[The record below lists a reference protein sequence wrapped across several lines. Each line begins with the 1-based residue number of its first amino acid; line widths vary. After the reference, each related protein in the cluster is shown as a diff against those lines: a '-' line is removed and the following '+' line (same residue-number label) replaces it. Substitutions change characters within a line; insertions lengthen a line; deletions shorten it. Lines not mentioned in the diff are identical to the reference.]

1 MTDDFT
7 PAFDAASLL
16 DFMRTHDVQF
26 RHYHHVPVF
35 TVAEADDVS
44 ANIPGLH
51 TRNMF
56 LKDKKDRMVLVTLA
70 HDFPID
76 LKRLSDVLGMGR
88 FSFGSPERLWTHLGV
103 RPGSVTPLS
112 ALNDCGHQVRV
123 VLEASMMAAP
133 LINVHPLVN
142 SMTVGLA
149 PQDLVTLLEKQGKTP
164 EIIDLKTAQPVA
176 APAI

>member
-1 MTDDFT
+1 MSDDFV

-16 DFMRTHDVQF
+16 DLMRLHEVPF
-26 RHYHHVPVF
+26 SHYTHVPVF
-35 TVAEADDVS
+35 TVAEADEVS
-44 ANIPGLH
+44 GTIPGLH

-56 LKDKKDRMVLVTLA
+56 LKDKKDQMVLVTLS

-112 ALNDCGHQVRV
+112 ALNDAGHRVRV

-133 LINVHPLVN
+133 LINVHPLIN
-142 SMTVGLA
+142 SMTVGLR

-164 EIIDLKTAQPVA
+164 EIIDLRPAQPVA
-176 APAI
+176 A